1 MSAPTAVRRTSAQPP
16 HVRGARI
23 VAGLLRTARPR
34 QWPKNLLVFAAVAA
48 SPSQAD
54 GAVIGRVALCLLA
67 FILASAGVYLVND
80 VRDVEQD
87 RRHWRKQTRPIAA
100 GLVPIPVAVGAGAAS
115 LLLGVAAAALIGG
128 RVALVVA
135 GYIALCLAYSA
146 RLKRV
151 PILEL
156 AVLAAGFYL
165 RTLAGSV
172 AGGIP
177 LSYWFT
183 SVVCTG
189 ALFLAVSKREA
200 ELRELGLAAAGH
212 RAVLGRYRVRSLRAA
227 RLAAAIA
234 SIALYTGWAA
244 TRPGLFAR
252 AVALLSALPLI
263 GGLVF
268 YSRRV
273 DGGQGDAPEELLLRA
288 RPLQLAVLTWAIAF
302 SVAVL
307 NA

>member
-1 MSAPTAVRRTSAQPP
+1 VSAPTAVRRASAQRA
-16 HVRGARI
+16 HVRGALI
-23 VAGLLRTARPR
+23 AAGLLRAARPR

-48 SPSQAD
+48 SPSQAS
-54 GAVIGRVALCLLA
+54 GPVLGRVALCLVA
-67 FILASAGVYLVND
+67 FVLASAGVYLIND

-100 GLVPIPVAVGAGAAS
+100 GLVPIPVALTAAAVS
-115 LLLGVAAAALIGG
+115 LLLALTAAALTGG

-151 PILEL
+151 PVLEL
-156 AVLAAGFYL
+156 VVLAAGFYL

-177 LSYWFT
+177 LSHWFT
-183 SVVCTG
+183 SVVCAG

-200 ELRELGLAAAGH
+200 ELRELGAAAAGH
-212 RAVLGRYRVRSLRAA
+212 RAVLGRYRVRTLRAA
-227 RLAAAIA
+227 RLVAAVAAIA
-234 SIALYTGWAA
+234 LYAGWAA
-244 TRPGLFAR
+244 TRPGVVTPTL
-252 AVALLSALPLI
+252 ALVSTVPLI
-263 GGLVF
+263 VGLIF

-273 DGGQGDAPEELLLRA
+273 DAGQGDAPEELLLRA
-288 RPLQLAVLTWAIAF
+288 RPLQLAVLAWAVAF
-302 SVAVL
+302 SVAVFSG
-307 NA
+307 